1 MKKMIPKVRTIFK
14 QSFKISNRLGETKII
29 PEHIILAIFED
40 ELNHVVTTL
49 SEMGSDSGHLSSI
62 IEGYLLQS
70 VGNPPLKPKIIPFN
84 ELSKQVV
91 SRAEMESD
99 KMGDEIIGVEHIFLA
114 ILKNESLVGTR
125 ILGNQGITY
134 KTFKQT
140 LTQIKEETMSM
151 TDGFDEME
159 DNDFQKSKKNK
170 TNKSKT
176 PILDNFGKD
185 ITKMAEDG
193 GIDPIIGRDAE
204 VERVAQILSR
214 RKKNNPILIGE
225 PGVGKTA
232 IVEGLALKIV
242 TRKCPRILYDM
253 RVVSLDLGS
262 LVAGTKYRGQFEERM
277 KGIMTELVGVDDVIL
292 FIDEIHTMVGAGNA
306 SGSMDASNL
315 LKPALARGD
324 IRCIG
329 ATTLDEFRENI
340 EKDGALTRRFQNV
353 IVEPPSTKDTL
364 NILNNI
370 KDKYE
375 NHHKVTYTDEAVE
388 ACVTLSDRYI
398 TDRQQPDKS
407 IDIMDEVGA
416 RAQVK
421 AKPPQIILDLEQQ
434 IIDLGVKKR
443 DVVKSQQ
450 YEEAA
455 KLRDEERH
463 LEETL
468 ITETDKWNSNSD
480 LSRKVITDDDVA
492 KVVAMT
498 TGIPVTKVGTDDIA
512 KLINMGNDLKCS
524 VIGQDDAITQ
534 VTKAIKR
541 TRVGVKRHD
550 KPTGSFI
557 FLGPTG
563 VGKTHLAK
571 MLAEHVYGTADALIR
586 VDMSE
591 YMEKHTVSKL
601 VGAPPGYVGYEEGGQ
616 LTEKVRRKPY
626 SVILL
631 DEIEKA
637 HPDVFNILLQLLD
650 DGHLTDSLGRKIDFR
665 NTMVIMT
672 SNVGAR
678 KLQDFGTGVG
688 FGTKNKIEAHDVLTN
703 DVIQESLKK
712 AFSPEFLNRLDDII
726 VFNSLTKDDIKK
738 LVEIPVKQLIERVG
752 ELGYNVKVT
761 PKLKEHL
768 VEVGYDEKYGA
779 RPLNR
784 AIQKF
789 VEDPIAERLLEGG
802 VDVGDTLKIGFVKDD
817 VTVEV
822 IKPKSK

>member
-1 MKKMIPKVRTIFK
+1 
-14 QSFKISNRLGETKII
+14 
-29 PEHIILAIFED
+29 
-40 ELNHVVTTL
+40 
-49 SEMGSDSGHLSSI
+49 
-62 IEGYLLQS
+62 
-70 VGNPPLKPKIIPFN
+70 
-84 ELSKQVV
+84 
-91 SRAEMESD
+91 
-99 KMGDEIIGVEHIFLA
+99 
-114 ILKNESLVGTR
+114 
-125 ILGNQGITY
+125 
-134 KTFKQT
+134 
-140 LTQIKEETMSM
+140 
-151 TDGFDEME
+151 
-159 DNDFQKSKKNK
+159 
-170 TNKSKT
+170 
-176 PILDNFGKD
+176 
-185 ITKMAEDG
+185 
-193 GIDPIIGRDAE
+193 
-204 VERVAQILSR
+204 
-214 RKKNNPILIGE
+214 
-225 PGVGKTA
+225 
-232 IVEGLALKIV
+232 
-242 TRKCPRILYDM
+242 M